1 MVVVICP
8 DLRDEVTSIT
18 FISASINMVYKSQT
32 DIKQIVI
39 KPLRAV
45 DIDSFSLSS
54 SEGKK
59 RGSDGTYNMLT
70 SGLKFLLTGLRLIYL
85 DVDEDK

>member
-18 FISASINMVYKSQT
+18 FISALYKSQT

-70 SGLKFLLTGLRLIYL
+70 SGLKFLLPGLRLFYL

>member
-1 MVVVICP
+1 
-8 DLRDEVTSIT
+8 
-18 FISASINMVYKSQT
+18 MVYKSQT

-39 KPLRAV
+39 KPLRVV

-59 RGSDGTYNMLT
+59 RGSDDTLQHD
-70 SGLKFLLTGLRLIYL
+70 YL
-85 DVDEDK
+85 